1 MQSMSPGAHSV
12 HGEPQALA
20 LPPQP
25 PFEEPE
31 DFPEPELDALSED
44 VSESGALDF
53 FFPALDADSV
63 SS

>member
-1 MQSMSPGAHSV
+1 MSPGAHSV

-31 DFPEPELDALSED
+31 DFAELELDALSED
-44 VSESGALDF
+44 VSESGAFDF
-53 FFPALDADSV
+53 FFPTLDEASV